1 MRLLTYSQGNQTV
14 ILKAKEFDFK
24 TVYLAKTDYGQQP
37 PTQLKNMPKRRQ
49 SVSGIYL
56 FLLHTRKKKRQIN
69 ILQHVRD
76 ILKTK
81 NRVNW
86 ERFKK

>member
-1 MRLLTYSQGNQTV
+1 MRTLTYCQGNQTV
-14 ILKAKEFDFK
+14 ILKAKEFNFK

-81 NRVNW
+81 NRVN
-86 ERFKK
+86 

>member
-1 MRLLTYSQGNQTV
+1 MLTYSQGNQTV
-14 ILKAKEFDFK
+14 ILKAKEFNFK

-56 FLLHTRKKKRQIN
+56 FLPHTRKKGK
-69 ILQHVRD
+69 HFAAC
-76 ILKTK
+76 KGYSK
-81 NRVNW
+81 N
-86 ERFKK
+86 KKQGKLRTL